1 MSVCSSFNAI
11 VTYLLLFPTLIRTVE
26 EWASKYR
33 AEELY
38 MMRRQIDELT
48 ECLGSAMD
56 NFPVSCSS
64 LEGLLLSS
72 LRR

>member
-1 MSVCSSFNAI
+1 MSIYFSFDVI
-11 VTYLLLFPTLIRTVE
+11 VTYLLLFSTPRIVE
-26 EWASKYR
+26 AWASKYR

-38 MMRRQIDELT
+38 MMKRQIDELT
-48 ECLGSAMD
+48 ECLSSGMD

-64 LEGLLLSS
+64 LEGMRLSS

>member
-1 MSVCSSFNAI
+1 MSMCFSFDVI
-11 VTYLLLFPTLIRTVE
+11 VTYLLLFPTLRIVE
-26 EWASKYR
+26 EWTSKYR

-38 MMRRQIDELT
+38 MMKRQIDELT
-48 ECLGSAMD
+48 ECLSSAMD

-64 LEGLLLSS
+64 LEGMQLSS